1 MVTSTR
7 YVTADELL
15 HMPDDGYRYELV
27 RGELR
32 KSMPPGHRH
41 SQSIL
46 RICLSMGSHVIAKD
60 LGMVYPEGGFLI
72 GPDHVCVPDVAF
84 VNHDRWGAADEHGY
98 FPGPPDLAIEILSP
112 SNRPGE
118 VAEKIYDYLEAGTK
132 VVIIANP
139 QRRSVAI
146 HRPDENVTTL
156 TEADTLEVPEVIPGW
171 SMPVSR
177 IFD

>member
-15 HMPDDGYRYELV
+15 HMSEDGYRYELV

-46 RICLSMGSHVIAKD
+46 RICLSMGSHVITND

-112 SNRPGE
+112 SNRPSAI
-118 VAEKIYDYLEAGTK
+118 AEKIDDYLEAGTK

-139 QRRSVAI
+139 RSRSVSI
-146 HRPDENVTTL
+146 HSHGRAVVIL
-156 TEADTLEVPEVIPGW
+156 TESDTLEVPEVIPGW
-171 SMPVSR
+171 SMSVSR